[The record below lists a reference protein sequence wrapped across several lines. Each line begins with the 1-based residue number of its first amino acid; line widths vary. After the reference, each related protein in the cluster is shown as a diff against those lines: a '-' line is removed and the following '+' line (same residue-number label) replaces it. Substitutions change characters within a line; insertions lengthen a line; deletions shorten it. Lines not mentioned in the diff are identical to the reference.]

1 MCGCTFM
8 HDLTRV
14 LYHKYFT
21 YEDELFSI
29 LPSDHVTNDTLFID
43 IMNAFYNSQA
53 RRVEMRDKLTTYKR
67 TTRDI
72 CKKFRVKLYHMLMRN
87 YIIFDIRCIIISYL
101 I

>member
-1 MCGCTFM
+1 MYARNYM
-8 HDLTRV
+8 HDLTRM

-43 IMNAFYNSQA
+43 VMNAFYNSND
-53 RRVEMRDKLTTYKR
+53 RRVEMRDKLKTYKR
-67 TTRDI
+67 TTCDLY
-72 CKKFRVKLYHMLMRN
+72 KKFRIKLYHMLMCKYIN
-87 YIIFDIRCIIISYL
+87 YDIRCIIISYL